1 LAVHFIF
8 YDIIT
13 YMAIVPITTLKT
25 KFESGDR
32 PTGQDFA
39 DLIDTTSYRAEALG
53 GDGNNSLTINGIESA
68 TVFDTIDVSV
78 WRTIKYLIQVS
89 HPSTSVYK
97 STEINIVFDG
107 TNQNITEF
115 GTVSNT
121 ANAIGN
127 ISASLNSGIIS
138 MTVTPALTPMT
149 IRYYRTGLK
158 A

>member
-1 LAVHFIF
+1 
-8 YDIIT
+8 
-13 YMAIVPITTLKT
+13 MAIVPITTLKT

-53 GDGNNSLTINGIESA
+53 GDGNNSATITGIETA
-68 TVFDTIDVSV
+68 TIFDTIDTAV
-78 WRTIKYLIQVS
+78 WRTVKYLIQVS

-97 STEINIVFDG
+97 GTEISIVFDG

-121 ANAIGN
+121 TNAIGN
-127 ISASLNSGIIS
+127 ITASLNSGIIR
-138 MTVTPALTPMT
+138 MTVTPVLTPMT

>member
-1 LAVHFIF
+1 
-8 YDIIT
+8 
-13 YMAIVPITTLKT
+13 MAIVPINTLKT

-78 WRTIKYLIQVS
+78 WRTIKYLVQVS

-138 MTVTPALTPMT
+138 MTVTPVLTPMT

-158 A
+158 V

>member
-1 LAVHFIF
+1 
-8 YDIIT
+8 
-13 YMAIVPITTLKT
+13 MAILPITTLKT

-53 GDGNNSLTINGIESA
+53 GDGNNSSTVNGIETA
-68 TVFDTIDVSV
+68 TVFDTIDTSV
-78 WRTIKYLIQVS
+78 WRTIKYLIQIS
-89 HPSTSVYK
+89 HPSTNVYK

-107 TNQNITEF
+107 ANQNITEF

-127 ISASLNSGIIS
+127 ITASLNSGIIS
-138 MTVTPALTPMT
+138 MTVTPVLTPMT

>member
-1 LAVHFIF
+1 MAVIS
-8 YDIIT
+8 
-13 YMAIVPITTLKT
+13 ITTLKT

-32 PTGQDFA
+32 PTGQDFT

-121 ANAIGN
+121 TNAIGN
-127 ISASLNSGIIS
+127 ITATLNSGIIS